1 MKVLVGYAATPGHH
15 TRAVSPDKPLNKKKK
30 KSNRRIKKNIGKNG
44 LGKNASMTG
53 IAHLLQR
60 HPQITHC
67 ILGPHCTHMLGLP
80 LTTSPTH
87 MVLMRFSSGNSPF
100 PMDTSPI
107 ERFVFS
113 SRIV

>member
-1 MKVLVGYAATPGHH
+1 
-15 TRAVSPDKPLNKKKK
+15 LNKKKK
-30 KSNRRIKKNIGKNG
+30 KSNKRIKKNKGKNG

-60 HPQITHC
+60 HPQVTLC

-87 MVLMRFSSGNSPF
+87 MVLMRFLLGTLLF
-100 PMDTSPI
+100 QWALAQ
-107 ERFVFS
+107 
-113 SRIV
+113 